1 MRSIFKLLVGVVAI
15 LCVGCEFDDTALKNS
30 KTYTIQDVPD
40 EIVVSNGVYVIVD
53 KTLPKDQ
60 IYALTNYY
68 HFDKLSIEVIDGILH
83 IGTINAI
90 FGNKRYLVYI
100 PSLAYNSIKIGGGS
114 LFTWE
119 GCNSNTLI
127 IESTG
132 GSDLKVQGTSQQL
145 NIKASGGS
153 DIDCRECNAEDVTV
167 VASGGS
173 DIDIVANKTLSLT
186 ASGGSDIHI
195 TGNPQILLWE
205 VSGGSNIEFN

>member
-1 MRSIFKLLVGVVAI
+1 M
-15 LCVGCEFDDTALKNS
+15 
-30 KTYTIQDVPD
+30 
-40 EIVVSNGVYVIVD
+40 
-53 KTLPKDQ
+53 
-60 IYALTNYY
+60 
-68 HFDKLSIEVIDGILH
+68 
-83 IGTINAI
+83 
-90 FGNKRYLVYI
+90 
-100 PSLAYNSIKIGGGS
+100 
-114 LFTWE
+114 
-119 GCNSNTLI
+119 
-127 IESTG
+127 
-132 GSDLKVQGTSQQL
+132 KVQGTSQQL

>member
-1 MRSIFKLLVGVVAI
+1 MRSIFTLLVGVVAI
-15 LCVGCEFDDTALKNS
+15 LCVGCELDDAALKNS
-30 KTYTIQDVPD
+30 KTYTIQDIPD
-40 EIVVSNGVYVIVD
+40 VIVLSNGVDVIVD

-60 IYALTNYY
+60 IYALTNYN
-68 HFDKLSIEVIDGILH
+68 HFDRLSIEVVDGTLH
-83 IGTINAI
+83 IGIVNAI

-119 GCNSNTLI
+119 DCNSDTI
-127 IESTG
+127 MIESTG
-132 GSDLKVQGTSQQL
+132 GSELKVKGATQQL

-153 DIDCRECNAEDVTV
+153 DVDCRECNAEDVTV

-173 DIDIVANKTLSLT
+173 DIDIIANKTLSLT

-195 TGNPQILLWE
+195 TGSPQILLWE
-205 VSGGSNIEFN
+205 VSGGSDIEFN